1 MFLVVAIR
9 KFINDSIQVPMG
21 SVVKIGRGDIVVNA
35 KYENFTF
42 GPIYAKDENEVKTI
56 YKVFNDKIQC
66 HKEIKGDA

>member
-1 MFLVVAIR
+1 ME
-9 KFINDSIQVPMG
+9 
-21 SVVKIGRGDIVVNA
+21 SVVKIGRGEIVVNA

-56 YKVFNDKIQC
+56 YKVFNDKIEC